1 MGGATSAK
9 PRRRIVIAD
18 DSPEMLAI
26 VEARLLQHYEIV
38 GKAKD
43 GLELIECVARLR
55 PDVLVTDIS
64 MPGVSGIEVL
74 RRLRSQAIHIP
85 AVILTVHEDEELL
98 EASLSHG
105 AFGFVLKSRIDR
117 DLVAAIQEALE
128 GRVYISE
135 RMRAKHI

>member
-1 MGGATSAK
+1 
-9 PRRRIVIAD
+9 
-18 DSPEMLAI
+18 MLAI